1 MHPIFQLMSLGRYL
15 QFLKLTILYSLVAT
29 PLAGQGLEAIKIT
42 ASFQEESLSDI
53 FNALELDYP
62 AHFYYRAEDLPALD
76 ITATFVTTPLP
87 EVLNELLSKYGLEY
101 LLYRD
106 YGVVIFPK
114 NYLAA
119 DYTAEFY
126 EALDRQ
132 LSTDEAQRDRE
143 PDLVIGEFTSLDP
156 SGQALIE
163 GQIVDA
169 QTEEPI
175 IGATIFFTDLDIGT
189 ATDVDGFF
197 KVEVPAGTYDVS
209 IEYVGYQEITQSVAV
224 LGDGNIRLTMD
235 KEAVNLE
242 EVLVKAEALDV
253 NIENAQIGV
262 EQLDVKSL
270 NKLPSFLG
278 EVDVVKSLLLQ
289 PGVSTIGEGAVGFN
303 VRGGEV
309 DQNLIM
315 QDDGILFSSSHALGF
330 FSSFNPELI
339 SFVTLY
345 KGNLPAQFGG
355 RLASVLNVEMR
366 DGSYRDY
373 RLKGGVGLVSTK
385 VSFEGPVIKEKS
397 SFIAGFRSSYSDW
410 VLDLVK
416 LPEIQRSSATFYDF
430 NFRYTHRINEKNTLA
445 LSAYSANDR
454 FTYNELFGFDYNTF
468 LGQAI
473 YKKIFSDELFSKLS
487 FSASRYQ
494 STQLDLDGA
503 DALELDNNI
512 TYYKIREQLTYTP
525 SRELEWNAGISSI
538 LYQVEPGAIRP
549 IGNLSQVIPENL
561 EQEQGLE
568 SAAFINANWTFSPA
582 FSISG
587 GLRFA
592 AYQFLGPQT
601 VYEYVDPEHPA
612 VENVLNTTRYNSGKV
627 IAAYT
632 SLEPRLSM
640 RYRLGSSAS
649 VKAGYS
655 RTAQF
660 INLIANTNTP
670 TPNSLWQ
677 LSTDY
682 IKPLRSHNFSIGFF
696 KNFDNNNWETSVETY
711 GRSIDDLFDYRDF
724 ADLTVNDQ
732 LETELLPGI
741 GRAYGLEMSV
751 RKREGT
757 VNGSLSYT
765 LSRTERQIAG
775 INEGR
780 WFPSNF
786 DKPHDL
792 SAVFNFQPSQRYTFT
807 FNFIYGTGRPTTA
820 PIGSYAEL
828 SNVVVPIYSDRN
840 QLRVP
845 DYHRLDLAFTMGQ
858 SHKVTK
864 KVKTSWTISLYNIY
878 GRANAFSVFFTQQP
892 FNTPRANKLSI
903 LGNIFPA
910 LTFNFET
917 I

>member
-1 MHPIFQLMSLGRYL
+1 MHPFYRFMIIGALLMSSALL
-15 QFLKLTILYSLVAT
+15 PAQSL
-29 PLAGQGLEAIKIT
+29 
-42 ASFQEESLSDI
+42 
-53 FNALELDYP
+53 
-62 AHFYYRAEDLPALD
+62 EDLK
-76 ITATFVTTPLP
+76 ITATFQSTPLA
-87 EVLNELLSKYGLEY
+87 EVFQTIQENNPIAFYFRPDDLPATPVSAIFENTPIVNVMNELLLPTGLEY
-101 LLYRD
+101 LIYRN
-106 YGVVIFPK
+106 YGIVIFPG
-114 NYLAA
+114 NYLNANYSA
-119 DYTAEFY
+119 DFY
-126 EALDRQ
+126 EALDQQ
-132 LSTDEAQRDRE
+132 LATGENARNRE
-143 PDLVIGEFTSLDP
+143 PDRSIGSLESLQP
-156 SGQALIE
+156 SGRARIR
-163 GQIVDA
+163 GQIIDA

-175 IGATIFFTDLDIGT
+175 IGATVYFTDIETGT
-189 ATDVDGFF
+189 ATDVDGNF
-197 KVEVPAGTYDVS
+197 KLEIPSGRHNLS
-209 IEYVGYQEITQSVAV
+209 IEYVGYQEVIESVAV
-224 LGDGNIRLTMD
+224 LGDGELNVRLE

-253 NIENAQIGV
+253 NVESAQIGV
-262 EQLDVKSL
+262 EQLDVKSI

-289 PGVSTIGEGAVGFN
+289 PGVSTIGEGAIGFN

-315 QDDGILFSSSHALGF
+315 QDDGMLFSSSHALGF
-330 FSSFNPELI
+330 FSSFNTELI

-366 DGSYRDY
+366 DGSFRDY

-385 VSFEGPVIKEKS
+385 VSFEGPVVKEKS
-397 SFIAGFRSSYSDW
+397 SFITGFRSSYSDW
-410 VLDLVK
+410 VLDFVK
-416 LPEIQRSSATFYDF
+416 LPEIRRSSAKFYDL
-430 NFRYTHRINEKNTLA
+430 NFRYTHRLNEKNTISLA
-445 LSAYSANDR
+445 AYSAHDR
-454 FTYNELFGFDYNTF
+454 FTYNELFGFDYNT
-468 LGQAI
+468 LMGQII
-473 YKKIFSDELFSKLS
+473 YKKIFSDDLFSK
-487 FSASRYQ
+487 FSLTASRYE

-503 DALELDNNI
+503 DASELDNNI

-525 SRELEWNAGISSI
+525 SRELQWDAGISSI
-538 LYQVEPGAIRP
+538 LYKVDPGEITP
-549 IGNLSQVIPENL
+549 LGNLSQVIPGVL

-568 SAAFINANWTFSPA
+568 SAAFLNANWTVSPA
-582 FSISG
+582 FTVSG

-592 AYQFLGPQT
+592 AYQFLGPKT
-601 VYEYVDPEHPA
+601 VFEYADPERPTG
-612 VENVLNTTRYNSGKV
+612 ENVINTIRYNGGKI

-632 SLEPRLSM
+632 SLEPRISM
-640 RYRLGSSAS
+640 RYRLGPSAS

-682 IKPLRSHNFSIGFF
+682 IKPLRSHNFSIGYFR
-696 KNFDNNNWETSVETY
+696 NFDNNNWETSLETY
-711 GRSIDDLFDYRDF
+711 GRLIDDLFDYKDF
-724 ADLTVNDQ
+724 ADLTMNDR

-741 GRAYGLEMSV
+741 GRAYGMELSV
-751 RKREGT
+751 RKREGI
-757 VNGSLSYT
+757 VNGTLSYT
-765 LSRTERQIAG
+765 LSRTERKIEG
-775 INEGR
+775 INEGS
-780 WFPSNF
+780 WYPSNF

-792 SAVFNFQPSQRYTFT
+792 SLVFNVQPNQRYTLT

-820 PIGSYAEL
+820 PIGSYVEVNNL
-828 SNVVVPIYSDRN
+828 VIPIYSDRN

-864 KVKTSWTISLYNIY
+864 KIKTSWTISLYNVY
-878 GRANAFSVFFTQQP
+878 GRANAFSVFFTQRP
-892 FNTPRANKLSI
+892 FNTPRANKLSV
-903 LGNIFPA
+903 LGNVFPA

>member
-1 MHPIFQLMSLGRYL
+1 MSSALL
-15 QFLKLTILYSLVAT
+15 PAQSL
-29 PLAGQGLEAIKIT
+29 
-42 ASFQEESLSDI
+42 
-53 FNALELDYP
+53 
-62 AHFYYRAEDLPALD
+62 EDLK
-76 ITATFVTTPLP
+76 ITATFQSTPLV
-87 EVLNELLSKYGLEY
+87 EVFQAIQENNPVAFYFRSNDLPATPVSATFEDTPIASVMNELLLPTGLEY
-101 LLYRD
+101 LIYRD
-106 YGVVIFPK
+106 YGIVIFPG
-114 NYLAA
+114 NYLNANYSA
-119 DYTAEFY
+119 DFY
-126 EALDRQ
+126 EALDQQ
-132 LSTDEAQRDRE
+132 LSAGEEARNRGPDRS
-143 PDLVIGEFTSLDP
+143 IGSLESLQP
-156 SGQALIE
+156 SGRARIR
-163 GQIVDA
+163 GQIIDD

-175 IGATIFFTDLDIGT
+175 IGATVYFTDIETGT
-189 ATDVDGFF
+189 ATDVDGNFQL
-197 KVEVPAGTYDVS
+197 EIPSGRHNLS
-209 IEYVGYQEITQSVAV
+209 IEYVGYQEIIELVAV
-224 LGDGNIRLTMD
+224 LGDGELNVRLE

-253 NIENAQIGV
+253 NVESAQIGV
-262 EQLDVKSL
+262 EQLDVKSI

-289 PGVSTIGEGAVGFN
+289 PGVSTIGEGAIGFN

-315 QDDGILFSSSHALGF
+315 QDDGMLFSSSHALGF
-330 FSSFNPELI
+330 FSSFNTELI

-385 VSFEGPVIKEKS
+385 VSFEGPVVKEKS
-397 SFIAGFRSSYSDW
+397 SFITGFRSSYSDW
-410 VLDLVK
+410 VLDFVK
-416 LPEIQRSSATFYDF
+416 LPEIRRSSAKFYDL
-430 NFRYTHRINEKNTLA
+430 NFRYTHRLDEKNTLSLA
-445 LSAYSANDR
+445 AYSSHDR
-454 FTYNELFGFDYNTF
+454 FTYNELFGFDYNT
-468 LGQAI
+468 LMGQII
-473 YKKIFSDELFSKLS
+473 YKKIFSDDLFSKLS
-487 FSASRYQ
+487 LTASRYE

-503 DALELDNNI
+503 DASELDNNI

-525 SRELEWNAGISSI
+525 SRELQWDAGISSI
-538 LYQVEPGAIRP
+538 LYQVDPGKISP
-549 IGNLSQVIPENL
+549 LGSLSQVIPGEL

-568 SAAFINANWTFSPA
+568 SAAFLNANWTLSPA
-582 FSISG
+582 FTVSG

-601 VYEYVDPEHPA
+601 VFEYADPERPSG
-612 VENVLNTTRYNSGKV
+612 ENVVNTTRYRGGKI

-632 SLEPRLSM
+632 SLEPRISM
-640 RYRLGSSAS
+640 RYRLGPNAS

-677 LSTDY
+677 LSSDY
-682 IKPLRSHNFSIGFF
+682 IKPLRSHNFSIGYF
-696 KNFDNNNWETSVETY
+696 KNFDNNNWETSIETY
-711 GRSIDDLFDYRDF
+711 GRLIDDLFDYKDF
-724 ADLTVNDQ
+724 ADLTMNDQ

-741 GRAYGLEMSV
+741 GRAYGMELSV
-751 RKREGT
+751 RKREGI
-757 VNGSLSYT
+757 VNGTLSYT
-765 LSRTERQIAG
+765 LSRTERQIEG
-775 INEGR
+775 INEGS
-780 WFPSNF
+780 WYPSNF

-792 SAVFNFQPSQRYTFT
+792 SLVFNVQPNQRYTLT

-820 PIGSYAEL
+820 PIGSYVEVNNL
-828 SNVVVPIYSDRN
+828 VIPIYSDRN

-864 KVKTSWTISLYNIY
+864 KIKTSWTISLYNLY
-878 GRANAFSVFFTQQP
+878 GRANAFSVFFTQRP
-892 FNTPRANKLSI
+892 FNTPRANKLSV
-903 LGNIFPA
+903 LGNVFPA

>member
-1 MHPIFQLMSLGRYL
+1 MCPFYKLTLIGSLLMSGLL
-15 QFLKLTILYSLVAT
+15 LSAQSLED
-29 PLAGQGLEAIKIT
+29 LKIT
-42 ASFQEESLSDI
+42 ASFQARPLTEILQTIQE
-53 FNALELDYP
+53 DYP
-62 AHFYYRAEDLPALD
+62 IAFYFRPEDVSEKSL
-76 ITATFVTTPLP
+76 TASFEETPISA
-87 EVLNELLSKYGLEY
+87 VMNELLIPVGLEY

-106 YGVVIFPK
+106 YGVVIFPR

-119 DYTAEFY
+119 NYTADFY
-126 EALDRQ
+126 EALDQQ
-132 LSTDEAQRDRE
+132 LSGGEDPRGRE
-143 PDLVIGEFTSLDP
+143 PDRTIGSLESLRP
-156 SGQALIE
+156 SGRAQIS
-163 GQIVDA
+163 GQILDV

-175 IGATIFFTDLDIGT
+175 IGATIFFTDIDAGT
-189 ATDVDGFF
+189 ATDVDGRFQL
-197 KVEVPAGTYDVS
+197 EIPSGRYNVS
-209 IEYVGYQEITQSVAV
+209 IEYVGYQGIIESIAV
-224 LGDGNIRLTMD
+224 LGDGAINVRME

-253 NIENAQIGV
+253 NVESAQIGV
-262 EQLDVKSL
+262 EQLDVKSI

-289 PGVSTIGEGAVGFN
+289 PGVSTIGEGAIGFN

-315 QDDGILFSSSHALGF
+315 QDDGMLFSSSHALGF
-330 FSSFNPELI
+330 FSSFNTELI

-397 SFIAGFRSSYSDW
+397 SFITGFRSSYSDW
-410 VLDLVK
+410 VLNLVK
-416 LPEIQRSSATFYDF
+416 LPEIRRSSAKFYDL
-430 NFRYTHRINEKNTLA
+430 NFRYTHKLDEKNTLSLA
-445 LSAYSANDR
+445 AYSSHDR
-454 FTYNELFGFDYNTF
+454 FTYNELFGFDYNT
-468 LGQAI
+468 LMGQLI
-473 YKKIFSDELFSKLS
+473 YKKIFSDNLFSKLS
-487 FSASRYQ
+487 FTASRYE

-503 DALELDNNI
+503 DASELDNNI
-512 TYYKIREQLTYTP
+512 TYYKLREQLTFTP
-525 SRELEWNAGISSI
+525 SRNVQWDAGISSI
-538 LYQVEPGAIRP
+538 LYQVDPGEITP
-549 IGNLSQVIPENL
+549 LGNLSQVIPGKL
-561 EQEQGLE
+561 EREQGLE
-568 SAAFINANWTFSPA
+568 SAAFINANWTLSPA
-582 FSISG
+582 FSLSG
-587 GLRFA
+587 GLRFS

-601 VYEYVDPEHPA
+601 VFEYTDPERPSG
-612 VENVLNTTRYNSGKV
+612 ENVVATTRYNKGKV

-640 RYRLGSSAS
+640 RYRLGPNAS

-655 RTAQF
+655 RTSQF

-677 LSTDY
+677 LSSDY
-682 IKPLRSHNFSIGFF
+682 IQPLRSHNFSIGYFR
-696 KNFDNNNWETSVETY
+696 NFDNNNWETSLETY
-711 GRSIDDLFDYRDF
+711 GRLIDDLFDYKDF
-724 ADLTVNDQ
+724 ADLTMNDQ
-732 LETELLPGI
+732 LETELLSGI
-741 GRAYGLEMSV
+741 GRAYGVELSV
-751 RKREGT
+751 RKREGI

-765 LSRTERQIAG
+765 LSRTERQVEG
-775 INEGR
+775 INEGS

-792 SAVFNFQPSQRYTFT
+792 SMVFNFQPNQRYTLT

-820 PIGSYAEL
+820 PIGSYVEVNDL
-828 SNVVVPIYSDRN
+828 VVPIYSDRN

-864 KVKTSWTISLYNIY
+864 KIKTSWTISLYNLY
-878 GRANAFSVFFTQQP
+878 GRANAFSVFFTQRP
-892 FNTPRANKLSI
+892 FNTPRANKLSV
-903 LGNIFPA
+903 LGNVFPA

>member
-1 MHPIFQLMSLGRYL
+1 MKNQPMHPIYKLLIIGALLMSSVLL
-15 QFLKLTILYSLVAT
+15 
-29 PLAGQGLEAIKIT
+29 
-42 ASFQEESLSDI
+42 
-53 FNALELDYP
+53 P
-62 AHFYYRAEDLPALD
+62 AQNLEDLK
-76 ITATFVTTPLP
+76 ITATFEATPTAEVLSTIQATHPVAFYFRSEDLPSAPVSITFQETPLP
-87 EVLNELLSKYGLEY
+87 EVMNRLLAPGGLEY
-101 LLYRD
+101 LIYRD
-106 YGVVIFPK
+106 YGIVIFPA
-114 NYLAA
+114 NYLTAN
-119 DYTAEFY
+119 YTADFY
-126 EALDRQ
+126 QALDQQ
-132 LSTDEAQRDRE
+132 LSGGADPGNQDPDRT
-143 PDLVIGEFTSLDP
+143 IGSLETMRP
-156 SGQALIE
+156 SGRARIS
-163 GQIVDA
+163 GQILDN

-175 IGATIFFTDLDIGT
+175 IGATLFFTDINAGT
-189 ATDVDGFF
+189 ATDVDGNFQI
-197 KVEVPAGTYDVS
+197 EVPSGRHDLS
-209 IEYVGYQEITQSVAV
+209 IEYVGYQKIIESVAV
-224 LGDGNIRLTMD
+224 LGDGELRVRLE

-253 NIENAQIGV
+253 NVESTQIGV
-262 EQLDVKSL
+262 EQLDVKSI

-289 PGVSTIGEGAVGFN
+289 PGVSTIGEGAIGFN

-315 QDDGILFSSSHALGF
+315 QDDGMLFSSSHALGF
-330 FSSFNPELI
+330 FSSFNTELI

-366 DGSYRDY
+366 DGSFRDY

-385 VSFEGPVIKEKS
+385 VSFEGPVVKEKS
-397 SFIAGFRSSYSDW
+397 SFITGFRSSYSDW
-410 VLDLVK
+410 VLNFVK
-416 LPEIQRSSATFYDF
+416 LPEIRRSSAKFYDL
-430 NFRYTHRINEKNTLA
+430 NFRYTHRLDEKNTLSLA
-445 LSAYSANDR
+445 AYSSHDR
-454 FTYNELFGFDYNTF
+454 FTYNELFGFDYNT
-468 LGQAI
+468 LMGQAI
-473 YKKIFSDELFSKLS
+473 YKKIFSDDLFSKLS
-487 FSASRYQ
+487 FTASRYE

-503 DALELDNNI
+503 DASELDNNI

-525 SRELEWNAGISSI
+525 SRELQWDAGISSI
-538 LYQVEPGAIRP
+538 LYQVEPGAISP
-549 IGNLSQVIPENL
+549 LGNLSQVIPGEL
-561 EQEQGLE
+561 EKEQGLE
-568 SAAFINANWTFSPA
+568 SAAFLNGNWTLSPA

-592 AYQFLGPQT
+592 AYQFLGPKT
-601 VYEYVDPEHPA
+601 VFEYADPENPSG
-612 VENVLNTTRYNSGKV
+612 ENVVTTTRYNNGKV

-640 RYRLGSSAS
+640 RYRLGPSAS

-655 RTAQF
+655 RTSQF

-682 IKPLRSHNFSIGFF
+682 IRPLRSHNFSVGYF
-696 KNFDNNNWETSVETY
+696 KNFDNNNWETSLETY
-711 GRSIDDLFDYRDF
+711 GRLIDDLFDYKDF
-724 ADLTVNDQ
+724 ADLTMNDQ
-732 LETELLPGI
+732 LETELLGGI

-751 RKREGT
+751 RKREGI

-765 LSRTERQIAG
+765 LSRTERQVEG
-775 INEGR
+775 INEGN

-792 SAVFNFQPSQRYTFT
+792 SMVFNFQPNQRYTLT

-820 PIGSYAEL
+820 PIGSYVEVNDL
-828 SNVVVPIYSDRN
+828 VVPIYSDRN

-858 SHKVTK
+858 SHKVNK

-878 GRANAFSVFFTQQP
+878 GRANAFSVFFTQRP
-892 FNTPRANKLSI
+892 FNTPRANKLSV
-903 LGNIFPA
+903 LGNVFPA